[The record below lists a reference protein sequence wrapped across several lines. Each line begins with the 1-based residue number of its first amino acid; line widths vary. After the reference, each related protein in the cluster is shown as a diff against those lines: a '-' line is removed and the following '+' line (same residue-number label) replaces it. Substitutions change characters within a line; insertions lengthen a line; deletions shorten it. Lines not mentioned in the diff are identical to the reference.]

1 MTAYKDVALINRI
14 LGEVPEDW
22 DVYVHIDEK
31 STISLCQLDQKAFV
45 IKKYKINWGG
55 INHLLA
61 IVELLK
67 IAYKKK
73 KEEKGE

>member
-1 MTAYKDVALINRI
+1 MKHIIIMTAYKDVALINRI

-31 STISLCQLDQKAFV
+31 STISLCQLDQNAFV

-55 INHLLA
+55 
-61 IVELLK
+61 
-67 IAYKKK
+67 
-73 KEEKGE
+73 